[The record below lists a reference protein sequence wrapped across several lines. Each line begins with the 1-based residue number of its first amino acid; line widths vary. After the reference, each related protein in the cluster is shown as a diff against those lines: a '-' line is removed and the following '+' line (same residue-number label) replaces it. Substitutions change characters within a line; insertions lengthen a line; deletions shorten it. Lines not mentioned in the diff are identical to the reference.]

1 MLQLH
6 AHSKSWASQ
15 SCFWMQH
22 HCCPQGKE
30 HPPILLVDGYNVLF
44 NFVESLQLNHHSH
57 PIESAKTFDGRR
69 QAFELSIDAYSH
81 ARGVKVVIAYDAMNR
96 SADPVHVDIRTS
108 SRYEMC
114 CAQLAFCKW
123 LPTTQML
130 CKQHC
135 MQQHYQAISAM
146 ETQLPGQGADGSTAG
161 TLDSYIMQA
170 GQDLVLAVLIV
181 YCSAYLDFLG
191 PRI

>member
-1 MLQLH
+1 
-6 AHSKSWASQ
+6 
-15 SCFWMQH
+15 
-22 HCCPQGKE
+22 
-30 HPPILLVDGYNVLF
+30 
-44 NFVESLQLNHHSH
+44 
-57 PIESAKTFDGRR
+57 
-69 QAFELSIDAYSH
+69 
-81 ARGVKVVIAYDAMNR
+81 
-96 SADPVHVDIRTS
+96 
-108 SRYEMC
+108 
-114 CAQLAFCKW
+114 
-123 LPTTQML
+123 
-130 CKQHC
+130 